1 MKFQRPI
8 IFLAALLIGVGIVLG
23 LGRLFKVG
31 DNTGKST
38 STVSAEVKS
47 TDRRFG
53 TRSSGS
59 MNQGDVLIELT
70 PKYIAPGKLI
80 VKFAMNTHTV
90 DLSRFNLKE
99 ITVLRYDSKEV
110 KPTEANRLRGHH
122 SFGLIVFDLDENPE
136 KFSITITGIPKE
148 NTRTFLW

>member
-1 MKFQRPI
+1 MKFQKI
-8 IFLAALLIGVGIVLG
+8 IVFIAALLIGVGIVLG
-23 LGRLFKVG
+23 LGRLFKIG
-31 DNTGKST
+31 DHTGKSA
-38 STVSAEVKS
+38 SAVSAEVNS
-47 TDRRFG
+47 TDRTFG

-90 DLSRFNLKE
+90 DLSQFNLKE
-99 ITVLRYDSKEV
+99 LTTLLYGSKKV

-122 SFGLIVFDLDENPE
+122 SFGLIVFDLEENPE
-136 KFSITITGIPKE
+136 KFSISITGIPKDKE
-148 NTRTFLW
+148 RTFLW